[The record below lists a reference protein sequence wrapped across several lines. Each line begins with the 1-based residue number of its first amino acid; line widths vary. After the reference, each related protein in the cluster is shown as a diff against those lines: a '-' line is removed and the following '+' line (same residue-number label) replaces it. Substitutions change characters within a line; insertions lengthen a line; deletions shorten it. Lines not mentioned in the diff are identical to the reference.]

1 MFITFFLVFGLV
13 FGLVFVFGLFLV
25 FLEDL
30 YYAFF
35 TQESVAV
42 ANVGCMIV
50 RRLIAYKIRIGAE
63 DHSLDI

>member
-13 FGLVFVFGLFLV
+13 FGFWFSFWFVFG

-30 YYAFF
+30 YCAFF